1 MATFAVFEPPL
12 KKQSAANVDVLAR
25 AERFKFV
32 RDGFSWLA
40 FIFGPV
46 WMLCNRLWLA
56 FVCYCVAIF
65 AITAAAMWFGLAEGA
80 VTLASLVLALLVGF
94 EATTLRRRKLMF
106 WRWQD
111 AGIVVERNREA
122 AERRFFDRWVVSAPT
137 QIADTP
143 AANMPAASNLVVMP
157 TVAAPTPSAT
167 PQAPA
172 EPVQRVPI
180 YDPESYVIGMF
191 PPKGTPPGGKP

>member
-12 KKQSAANVDVLAR
+12 KKQSTANVDVLAR

-46 WMLCNRLWLA
+46 WMLCHRLWLA

-65 AITAAAMWFGLAEGA
+65 AITAMSMWFGLAEGA

-111 AGIVVERNREA
+111 AGIVVDRNREA
-122 AERRFFDRWVVSAPT
+122 AERRFFDRWVASSPA
-137 QIADTP
+137 QIADAP
-143 AANMPAASNLVVMP
+143 AANMPAA
-157 TVAAPTPSAT
+157 AAVSPEGSAE
-167 PQAPA
+167 QAPRA
-172 EPVQRVPI
+172 GG
-180 YDPESYVIGMF
+180 YDSESHVIGMF
-191 PPKGTPPGGKP
+191 PPKGTPPGEKP

>member
-1 MATFAVFEPPL
+1 M
-12 KKQSAANVDVLAR
+12 LAR

-65 AITAAAMWFGLAEGA
+65 AITAMSIWFGLAEGA

-94 EATTLRRRKLMF
+94 EAATLRRRKLMF

-111 AGIVVERNREA
+111 AGIVVEHNREA
-122 AERRFFDRWVVSAPT
+122 AERRFFDRWVASAPEK
-137 QIADTP
+137 IADASATH
-143 AANMPAASNLVVMP
+143 MPAASNLVVMP
-157 TVAAPTPSAT
+157 TAPAPAAASE
-167 PQAPA
+167 APA
-172 EPVQRVPI
+172 EQAQRVPV

>member
-12 KKQSAANVDVLAR
+12 KKRSAANVDALSR

-46 WMLCNRLWLA
+46 WMLCHRLWLA
-56 FVCYCVAIF
+56 LLCYCVAIF
-65 AITAAAMWFGLAEGA
+65 ALTAGAMWFGLAEGA

-94 EATTLRRRKLMF
+94 EATTLRRRKLLF

-122 AERRFFDRWVVSAPT
+122 AERRFFDRWVASVPA

-143 AANMPAASNLVVMP
+143 APEMPAASNLVVMP
-157 TVAAPTPSAT
+157 TVAPATPSAT
-167 PQAPA
+167 SETPA
-172 EPVQRVPI
+172 ETVQRVPV

>member
-12 KKQSAANVDVLAR
+12 KKQSAANVDALSR

-46 WMLCNRLWLA
+46 WMLCHRLWLA

-65 AITAAAMWFGLAEGA
+65 AITAMSMWFGLAEGA

-111 AGIVVERNREA
+111 GGIVVERNREA
-122 AERRFFDRWVVSAPT
+122 AERRFFDRWVASVPA
-137 QIADTP
+137 QIADAP
-143 AANMPAASNLVVMP
+143 AAEMPIASNLVLMP
-157 TVAAPTPSAT
+157 TGASAT
-167 PQAPA
+167 PPATSETPA
-172 EPVQRVPI
+172 ETVQRVPV

-191 PPKGTPPGGKP
+191 PPKGTPPGGKS